1 MWFLNLEVHPS
12 PSLAPN
18 WLLLTVI
25 YATPALFFVV
35 LLPSN
40 RNAASIPTLP
50 HVPGQDPSAGAN
62 HTSISWCFQPIPVL
76 VHFEEIERNGH
87 LYQSKRVF

>member
-1 MWFLNLEVHPS
+1 LEGQPS

-40 RNAASIPTLP
+40 RNAGSIPTHP
-50 HVPGQDPSAGAN
+50 QVPGQDPSAGAN
-62 HTSISWCFQPIPVL
+62 HTSISWCFQPFPVL
-76 VHFEEIERNGH
+76 VLFEEIERNGH
-87 LYQSKRVF
+87 LHQSKRDF